1 MSSQITV
8 SKKESYYEVLEI
20 LKLMDIEEVEKI
32 PKNLL
37 DFLNKNKAENYSFK
51 INKNLPFENQK
62 LKEETRV
69 ILAMLNLNYWSSE
82 KHKKELLDLYKSN
95 QEKYEKE
102 IRDKYNSNSIIQKK
116 IENNTLILNKDEQI
130 KKEKWYKKIYNQII
144 RIVKGFRK

>member
-102 IRDKYNSNSIIQKK
+102 IRDKYNSNSIVQKK

-144 RIVKGFRK
+144 RIVKGFIK

>member
-1 MSSQITV
+1 MNSQITV

-32 PKNLL
+32 PKNLI

-51 INKNLPFENQK
+51 IDKNLPFKNQK